1 MNPTT
6 SGSESA
12 SDLISPGFS
21 RPPNQT
27 RAHYRVA
34 PGQNAALQTAAMRR
48 PGPSPVSIGNERNRS
63 NSESVLQANAAQ
75 NIRNKRMG
83 MVTRRN
89 FDLSTVDETRTNRF
103 SHHYRGLS
111 HGSVLRD
118 KHSHG
123 MRHGSSNPA
132 SPSLGE
138 RQGNASVRRL
148 SSLPEHKRESLHPNN
163 IVEAAKGV
171 LWSLYQVH
179 PLVTTLTNV
188 VEETASKRS
197 SLERVYYNAST
208 HLAQLDKEIHDYD
221 SISDANKV
229 KRARSN
235 TNVRNTCRA
244 CVMAFQQVGSL
255 LLHSVPQLVSDG
267 DPRCIRTLLLLIYG
281 SLVEARN
288 ACSNLG
294 VATSAVNGGK
304 DQEPPVFAAQEERLQ
319 LSRDRSATPTRDR
332 PNGLRLLRSATTSQQ
347 SNAYG
352 HYNTVTN
359 PHSAVPLYANGRS
372 RSNSRTSALSS
383 SAVSSV
389 ANTPYSETFGAS
401 GMAASQGN
409 NSHMPRI
416 FDDSQ
421 QDALFGKIFLTLN
434 DSVKHGLRA
443 CPAVILQFT
452 KCLEVAQS
460 EYAGKEIVSLWSRLI
475 SRSRFC
481 MEMCEVLQ
489 QRLSTIK
496 VGDRNN
502 REFWKLCIKFI
513 NSFVKLLSGIREAK
527 VLDLVPLNIIQTLR
541 PVQKSSRHAF
551 LYINSSP
558 WAALLSDSTPAVP
571 SFNGHHRGSG
581 SGASYSPYMTSVP
594 ATPLSAALGPAAQA
608 TVPSTPAS
616 TVFTP
621 ASAISLDRS
630 FQGDVFQRADS
641 LLSMQQTMLY
651 RR

>member
-1 MNPTT
+1 
-6 SGSESA
+6 
-12 SDLISPGFS
+12 
-21 RPPNQT
+21 
-27 RAHYRVA
+27 
-34 PGQNAALQTAAMRR
+34 MRR
-48 PGPSPVSIGNERNRS
+48 PGPSPVSVGNERNRS
-63 NSESVLQANAAQ
+63 NSESVLQVTAAQ

-83 MVTRRN
+83 MVPRRN
-89 FDLSTVDETRTNRF
+89 FDLGTVDETRTNRF

-118 KHSHG
+118 KHSNG
-123 MRHGSSNPA
+123 VRHASAYPP
-132 SPSLGE
+132 SPSLSE
-138 RQGNASVRRL
+138 RQGNPFVRRL
-148 SSLPEHKRESLHPNN
+148 SSLPEHKRESHHPNN

-179 PLVTTLTNV
+179 PQVATLINV
-188 VEETASKRS
+188 VEESASKRS

-208 HLAQLDKEIHDYD
+208 HLDRLDKELHDYD
-221 SISDANKV
+221 SISDGNKE
-229 KRARSN
+229 KKARSN
-235 TNVRNTCRA
+235 TNVRNACRA
-244 CVMAFQQVGSL
+244 CIMAFQQVGSL

-294 VATSAVNGGK
+294 VTISDVNISK
-304 DQEPPVFAAQEERLQ
+304 DQEPSVFAAQEETLQ
-319 LSRDRSATPTRDR
+319 TIRDRSATPTRDR
-332 PNGLRLLRSATTSQQ
+332 PNGLRRLRTATTSQQ
-347 SNAYG
+347 SNG
-352 HYNTVTN
+352 HGHCNTITN
-359 PHSAVPLYANGRS
+359 AHSTVPLYANGRS
-372 RSNSRTSALSS
+372 RSNSRTSTMSS
-383 SAVSSV
+383 SAASSV
-389 ANTPYSETFGAS
+389 ANTPYSETFGATS
-401 GMAASQGN
+401 MVASQG
-409 NSHMPRI
+409 SSAHIPRI
-416 FDDSQ
+416 YDDSQ
-421 QDALFGKIFLTLN
+421 QDALLGKILSTLK

-452 KCLEVAQS
+452 KCLEVAQN
-460 EYAGKEIVSLWSRLI
+460 EYAGKEIVSLWTRLI

-481 MEMCEVLQ
+481 MEMCEVLKL
-489 QRLSTIK
+489 RLSTIK
-496 VGDRNN
+496 LGDRND
-502 REFWKLCIKFI
+502 RDFWKLCIRFI
-513 NSFVKLLSGIREAK
+513 DSFIKLLSGICEAK

-541 PVQKSSRHAF
+541 PVQKSSRDAF

-558 WAALLSDSTPAVP
+558 WVALLTDNASAVP

-581 SGASYSPYMTSVP
+581 SGASGSPYTMSVP

-616 TVFTP
+616 
-621 ASAISLDRS
+621 ANSLDRS